1 MCYHI
6 DTNQTTNTTT
16 TKGEINMFYFGKDY
30 IKFVFK
36 KTMNFLFKLAVTLFA
51 FASLAFMFYFFN

>member
-1 MCYHI
+1 
-6 DTNQTTNTTT
+6 
-16 TKGEINMFYFGKDY
+16 MFYFGKDY

-51 FASLAFMFYFFN
+51 FASLASMFYFFN